1 MTWSCYKFTS
11 SLVTLFFFL
20 FSFLGACMYNFVCNK
35 NMFVSLIMQDPF
47 DAYHV
52 MLVLFISV
60 GEVKKGG
67 MGCTQSV
74 FLSSGLFCFCKK
86 LR

>member
-1 MTWSCYKFTS
+1 
-11 SLVTLFFFL
+11 
-20 FSFLGACMYNFVCNK
+20 MYNFVCNK
-35 NMFVSLIMQDPF
+35 NMFISLIMQDPF
-47 DAYHV
+47 VAYHV

-74 FLSSGLFCFCKK
+74 FFVFGFVLF
-86 LR
+86 LQEAMLIGSM

>member
-1 MTWSCYKFTS
+1 
-11 SLVTLFFFL
+11 
-20 FSFLGACMYNFVCNK
+20 MYNFVCNK
-35 NMFVSLIMQDPF
+35 NIFFNLIVQDPF
-47 DAYHV
+47 VSYHV

-74 FLSSGLFCFCKK
+74 FFSLGLFCCSKK
-86 LR
+86 LL

>member
-1 MTWSCYKFTS
+1 VTWSCYKFAS
-11 SLVTLFFFL
+11 SLVTLFF
-20 FSFLGACMYNFVCNK
+20 SFFRFWVLVCITLSVIK
-35 NMFVSLIMQDPF
+35 NMFLNLIVQDPF
-47 DAYHV
+47 VSYHV

-74 FLSSGLFCFCKK
+74 FSSLGLFCFCK
-86 LR
+86 LL

>member
-1 MTWSCYKFTS
+1 M
-11 SLVTLFFFL
+11 FF
-20 FSFLGACMYNFVCNK
+20 N
-35 NMFVSLIMQDPF
+35 LIMQDPF
-47 DAYHV
+47 VSHHV

-74 FLSSGLFCFCKK
+74 FFFFGFVLF
-86 LR
+86 LQEATLIGSL

>member
-1 MTWSCYKFTS
+1 
-11 SLVTLFFFL
+11 
-20 FSFLGACMYNFVCNK
+20 MYNFVCNK
-35 NMFVSLIMQDPF
+35 NMFISLIMQDPF
-47 DAYHV
+47 VAYHV

-74 FLSSGLFCFCKK
+74 FLSLGLFCFCKK
-86 LR
+86 LC

>member
-1 MTWSCYKFTS
+1 M
-11 SLVTLFFFL
+11 FF
-20 FSFLGACMYNFVCNK
+20 N
-35 NMFVSLIMQDPF
+35 LIVQDPF
-47 DAYHV
+47 VSYHV

-74 FLSSGLFCFCKK
+74 FFLWVCFVVARSYFDWLIVEKFLDMSITSSLNHSS
-86 LR
+86 LLL